1 MANDCRHGEL
11 NKVVSPRHA
20 AVPLI
25 HDLMDLL
32 TTALSTYHYMVDLAN
47 VFFSIAKAD
56 ESEDQFAF
64 TWEGRQWMFQILPR
78 RVLA

>member
-1 MANDCRHGEL
+1 MANVCRHGEL
-11 NKVVSPRHA
+11 NTVVSPTHA

-25 HDLMDLL
+25 RDLMDLL

-56 ESEDQFAF
+56 DSEDQFAL
-64 TWEGRQWMFQILPR
+64 TWEGHQ
-78 RVLA
+78 

>member
-1 MANDCRHGEL
+1 MANVCRHGGL
-11 NKVVSPRHA
+11 NTVVSPTHA

-25 HDLMDLL
+25 RDLMDLL

-56 ESEDQFAF
+56 DSEDQFAL
-64 TWEGRQWMFQILPR
+64 TWEGHQ
-78 RVLA
+78 

>member
-1 MANDCRHGEL
+1 MANVCRHGGL
-11 NKVVSPRHA
+11 NTVVSPTHA

-25 HDLMDLL
+25 RDLMDLL

-56 ESEDQFAF
+56 ESEDQFAL
-64 TWEGRQWMFQILPR
+64 TWEGHQ
-78 RVLA
+78 

>member
-1 MANDCRHGEL
+1 MTVDYREL
-11 NKVVSPRHA
+11 NKVVSSMHA

-32 TTALSTYHYMVDLAN
+32 TTALSTYHYMIDLAN

-56 ESEDQFAF
+56 ESENPFAF
-64 TWEGRQWMFQILPR
+64 TWEGPSGYSRSR
-78 RVLA
+78 C